1 MYREA
6 IGTIAKRDSNNV
18 SSDTE
23 RRISSWIDIYR
34 QHHLDRE
41 SLAEARMESKGP
53 TWRSLWNKYSSLL
66 S

>member
-23 RRISSWIDIYR
+23 RRISSWIEIYR
-34 QHHLDRE
+34 QL
-41 SLAEARMESKGP
+41 SL
-53 TWRSLWNKYSSLL
+53 SLGKQV
-66 S
+66 